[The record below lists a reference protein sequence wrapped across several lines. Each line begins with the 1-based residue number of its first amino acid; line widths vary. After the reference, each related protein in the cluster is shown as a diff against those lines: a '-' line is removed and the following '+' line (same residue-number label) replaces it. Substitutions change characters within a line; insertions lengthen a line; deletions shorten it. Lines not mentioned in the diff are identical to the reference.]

1 MSVCIR
7 LRKTGKNP
15 KKRYFFRIS
24 VFDKRKAR
32 DSRYIEELGYY
43 DPTKEPPI
51 IKINTD
57 RLNYWLSCGAQMSD
71 TVSGLVKSCA
81 EGKMEREEKEN
92 KNKEGS

>member
-32 DSRYIEELGYY
+32 DSRSIEELGYY

-51 IKINTD
+51 IKINTE
-57 RLNYWLSCGAQMSD
+57 RLNYWLSRGAQMSD
-71 TVSGLVKSCA
+71 TVSGLVKRSHDLA
-81 EGKMEREEKEN
+81 SDSEAKSSG
-92 KNKEGS
+92 